1 MHHRIADVISVDI
14 CRKMFISPMKF
25 NLGVKKTNSLKVF
38 IYQKKKWEQTWSGK
52 ILCGLHMNFSL
63 KKYVAFLQLLHTEGQ
78 QGSFR
83 CT

>member
-25 NLGVKKTNSLKVF
+25 NLGVKKKNINSLKVF

-63 KKYVAFLQLLHTEGQ
+63 KKYVAFFAIVTH
-78 QGSFR
+78 
-83 CT
+83 